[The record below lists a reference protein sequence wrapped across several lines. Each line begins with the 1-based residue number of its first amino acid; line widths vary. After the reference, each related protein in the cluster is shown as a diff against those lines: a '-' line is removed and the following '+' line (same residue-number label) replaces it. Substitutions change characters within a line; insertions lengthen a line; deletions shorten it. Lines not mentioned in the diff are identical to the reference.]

1 MAGPE
6 SVRLLIGRVI
16 VYKHEI
22 MSKTDNQVA
31 DPATHGLG
39 FFDVLNDCLDGGLLC
54 LDARGRILSAT
65 ADAQQMLGLAAGQLV
80 GHGPEVLPAPL
91 ADLIR
96 TALQTD
102 KPAAEH
108 GVELRLPGP
117 EPRVIRVRWVR
128 PDHVLCQSGFIVLLN
143 DLTAVRRWEPDL
155 ARLDRLTSI
164 GTLSAGMAHEIKNAL
179 VAIKTFIELSPVSS
193 ANAELKALAQ
203 RELQRIESII
213 SQMLKFAGPAE
224 PRLAPVRLSEILD
237 HSLRL
242 ARHPMAQK
250 AIQLQQDFQAAS
262 DWVNGDECQLEQAFT
277 NLILNAIEAM
287 DHGGTLTLN
296 LRQLEAGDGSDAPGD
311 DAHPMRLCATVAD
324 TGVGVPAEHRHR
336 MFEPFFTTKREGTG
350 LGLAI
355 TRRIFE
361 QHRAV
366 VRLESEV
373 NQGTTFH
380 VCFTPLPPP

>member
-80 GHGPEVLPAPL
+80 GHGPEALPTPL

-102 KPAAEH
+102 KPAADR

-117 EPRVIRVRWVR
+117 EPCVIRVRWVR

-155 ARLDRLTSI
+155 ARLDRLTSM

-193 ANAELKALAQ
+193 ANAELKTLAQ
-203 RELQRIESII
+203 RELKRIESII

-250 AIQLQQDFQAAS
+250 AIQLQQDFQTAS

-296 LRQLEAGDGSDAPGD
+296 IRQLEAGD
-311 DAHPMRLCATVAD
+311 DAHPIRLCATVAD